1 MNARNAQLGGQI
13 AVLIFIV
20 TLLAFV
26 TETQFTQVLAIL
38 PPPPPSIYALLS
50 SIQYVQTSLGFRQP
64 YFLLYVFATK
74 ITVIL
79 SAELL

>member
-38 PPPPPSIYALLS
+38 PPTPKYLRPSKLYTVCPDIFGLSAALLP
-50 SIQYVQTSLGFRQP
+50 IVCIRHKDHN
-64 YFLLYVFATK
+64 YFV
-74 ITVIL
+74 
-79 SAELL
+79 S